1 MQILTLVMRL
11 LYFLLPLS
19 SGFLFSGATRP
30 LGFWD
35 PLELSKS
42 LEVGHLAFMREAEL
56 KHSRWSMISLISM
69 PLIESYTH
77 YPATYHITNAPL
89 QLKILIVTL
98 IGLGEFNTLLRGW
111 ENPFLNHTNT
121 FKLDPEYQPGDF
133 GLGIRNGLSFF
144 TEDTLNNFELN
155 HGRLAMITSII
166 VIVLEVV
173 NNTPLFAS
181 KSIELL

>member
-1 MQILTLVMRL
+1 MRL

-42 LEVGHLAFMREAEL
+42 LEIGHLGFMREAEL

-77 YPATYHITNAPL
+77 YPATYQINNAPFEI
-89 QLKILIVTL
+89 KILLLTV

-111 ENPFLNHTNT
+111 ENPFLNYTNA
-121 FKLDPEYQPGDF
+121 FKLKPEYQPGDC

-144 TEDTLNNFELN
+144 TEDTLNNYELN
-155 HGRLAMITSII
+155 HGRLAMISSII
-166 VIVLEVV
+166 IILLEVI